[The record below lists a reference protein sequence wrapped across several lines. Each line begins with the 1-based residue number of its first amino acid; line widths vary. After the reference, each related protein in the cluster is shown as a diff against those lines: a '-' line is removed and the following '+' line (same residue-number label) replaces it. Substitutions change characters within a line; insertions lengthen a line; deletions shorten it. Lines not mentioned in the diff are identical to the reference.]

1 MTRPV
6 VQLTSAVVVML
17 AGAWL
22 IGLWAV
28 GLVLFMLGAVVA
40 GDALLRDDDRR
51 TSPGNQPSNEVL
63 ERWRR
68 AR

>member
-1 MTRPV
+1 
-6 VQLTSAVVVML
+6 ML
-17 AGAWL
+17 GGAWL

-28 GLVLFMLGAVVA
+28 GLTLFLLGVVIA

-51 TSPGNQPSNEVL
+51 IAQPSQSSSEVL

>member
-6 VQLTSAVVVML
+6 VQLAAAVVVML

-28 GLVLFMLGAVVA
+28 GLVLFMLGAVTA
-40 GDALLRDDDRR
+40 ADALLRDDDRR
-51 TSPGNQPSNEVL
+51 TVSNLPSGEVL

>member
-1 MTRPV
+1 
-6 VQLTSAVVVML
+6 ML

-28 GLVLFMLGAVVA
+28 GIVLFMLGLVVA
-40 GDALLRDDDRR
+40 ADALLRDDDRR
-51 TSPGNQPSNEVL
+51 TVSNLPSGEVL

-68 AR
+68 QR

>member
-6 VQLTSAVVVML
+6 VQLAAAVVVML

-28 GLVLFMLGAVVA
+28 GIVLFMLGAVTA
-40 GDALLRDDDRR
+40 ADALLRDDDRR
-51 TSPGNQPSNEVL
+51 TVSNLPSGEVL

>member
-1 MTRPV
+1 MKRPV
-6 VQLTSAVVVML
+6 VQLAAAVVVML

-28 GLVLFMLGAVVA
+28 GIVLFMLGAVVA
-40 GDALLRDDDRR
+40 ADALLRDDDRR
-51 TSPGNQPSNEVL
+51 TESNLPSGEVL

-68 AR
+68 QR

>member
-1 MTRPV
+1 VTRPV
-6 VQLTSAVVVML
+6 VQLAAAVVVML

-28 GLVLFMLGAVVA
+28 GLVLFMLGAVTA
-40 GDALLRDDDRR
+40 ADALLRDDDRR
-51 TSPGNQPSNEVL
+51 TVSNLPSGEVL